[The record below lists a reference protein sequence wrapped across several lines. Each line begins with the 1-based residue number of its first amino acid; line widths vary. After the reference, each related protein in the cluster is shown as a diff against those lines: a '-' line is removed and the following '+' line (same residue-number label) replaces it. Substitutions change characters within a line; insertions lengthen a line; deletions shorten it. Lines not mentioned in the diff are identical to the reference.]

1 MGDEREQNGGGASGG
16 AATTPKGRDE
26 SGFYEPYAAF
36 ARSLRTWF
44 IAYGIGAP
52 VLFVSN
58 AEAWKAVHASGC
70 AATIAVV
77 FLGGV
82 AVQIFEALLYK
93 SAMWQLYMTELDPSR
108 GTTWFYGVAAWLAGS
123 YAFELFLDLLTV
135 ALFAWATVL
144 AITVLA

>member
-1 MGDEREQNGGGASGG
+1 MSDERETAGGGARDGG
-16 AATTPKGRDE
+16 AAKGRDE

-58 AEAWKAVHASGC
+58 AEAWKAVHASGR
-70 AATIAVV
+70 AETIAVV

-82 AVQIFEALLYK
+82 AVQILEALLYK

-108 GTTWFYGVAAWLAGS
+108 ATTWFYDVATWLAAS
-123 YAFELFLDLLTV
+123 YAFELFLDILTV
-135 ALFAWATVL
+135 ALFAWATIL
-144 AITVLA
+144 AIAALA